1 MLSRAH
7 ALQIVYYTQVSLW
20 WAFYLFSVSA
30 TGEWLNWTIWG
41 SIFLTGLFVPPG
53 ASLDLTEM
61 LSSRKYPAY
70 EEYQRTTSRFV
81 PWFPSSK
88 AKAK

>member
-1 MLSRAH
+1 VFCKSRA
-7 ALQIVYYTQVSLW
+7 QVSLW

-30 TGEWLNWTIWG
+30 TGEWFNWTIWG
-41 SIFLTGLFVPPG
+41 TVFLTGLFVPPG